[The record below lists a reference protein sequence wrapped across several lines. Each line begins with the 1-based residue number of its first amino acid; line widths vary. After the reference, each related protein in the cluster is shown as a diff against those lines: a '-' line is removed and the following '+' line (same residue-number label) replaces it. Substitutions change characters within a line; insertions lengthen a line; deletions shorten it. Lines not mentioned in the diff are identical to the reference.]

1 MLPPTIILP
10 AGPLPVRG
18 QEGLAGLIF
27 VFEPDR
33 VQVLGKGERRL
44 RVRLD
49 IGNDAFYNGK
59 VVEEAIYED
68 TERQELRV
76 GAAWGLGKG
85 REVRADLTVAA
96 RNGGV
101 TDSFVRFW
109 HKAVVPFTTPGQ
121 EGQPPY
127 QNVVDVQ
134 SGGTTLHLQS
144 GTAAL
149 TSLLLGAKTTLNS
162 PSPRVN
168 LAVRGALKV
177 PLARNSGYLDSGGVD
192 LGASLLATARLNG
205 RLTAHGNLNVAY
217 AGKTSVGVLK
227 DGLRVNHGS
236 VVALEWR
243 TSARDSLVMQAE
255 ESTFPF
261 VRTLD
266 SGSGGRRQMSFGVIR
281 SYAGGSRAHLAL
293 SENIYPF
300 RTTAYVPDVG
310 VSLGF
315 DRRW

>member
-1 MLPPTIILP
+1 MLPPDLPP
-10 AGPLPVRG
+10 AGPLPVRV

-27 VFEPDR
+27 VFEPEGSR
-33 VQVLGKGERRL
+33 VLGKGERRF

-49 IGNDAFYNGK
+49 IGNNAFYNGK

-68 TERQELRV
+68 NERQELRV
-76 GAAWGLGKG
+76 GAAWGLGRG
-85 REVRADLTVAA
+85 REASAQLTLAA
-96 RNGGV
+96 RNGGI

-109 HKAVVPFTTPGQ
+109 HKSVVPFTTPGQ

-127 QNVVDVQ
+127 QNVLDVQ
-134 SGGTTLHLQS
+134 SGGTALHLEK
-144 GTAAL
+144 GAAAL
-149 TSLLLGAKTTLNS
+149 TSIVLGAKSTLNS
-162 PSPRVN
+162 PSPR
-168 LAVRGALKV
+168 LDLSVRGALKV
-177 PLARNSGYLDSGGVD
+177 PLSGTSGYLDSGGVD
-192 LGASLLATARLNG
+192 LGVGLLATARLNG
-205 RLTAHGNLNVAY
+205 RLTAHGNLNVVR

-227 DGLRVNHGS
+227 NGLRVNHGS

-243 TSARDSLVMQAE
+243 TSARDSLIMQAE

-266 SGSGGRRQMSFGVIR
+266 SGSGGRRQMSFGVVR
-281 SYAGGSRAHLAL
+281 SYSGGSRAHFAL
-293 SENIYPF
+293 SENVYPF

-315 DRRW
+315 ERRW